1 MFNQRK
7 GFGLVHGVG
16 LGLASILAVAGG
28 ALAFMRLRGGN
39 KRNAVATT
47 RRKGKRSA
55 KKVSRPNH
63 ATNHARANT

>member
-7 GFGLVHGVG
+7 GFGLVHGLG

-28 ALAFMRLRGGN
+28 VLAFMRLRGN
-39 KRNAVATT
+39 KRNAVAATA
-47 RRKGKRSA
+47 RRKVKRSA